1 MGADPF
7 LQYTPSGAPVV
18 SVSLACRGGKKDETV
33 WLDVK
38 AFGKTAENLAQWGKK
53 GNMLAM
59 AGNFKIDVYN
69 DADGGKKK
77 YHYMNADFFEFLPQ
91 SKKSDPAEK
100 PKETPAEAAS
110 EWGAD
115 LPF

>member
-1 MGADPF
+1 MGMDPF
-7 LQYTPSGAPVV
+7 LQYTPSGLPVV
-18 SVSLACRGGKKDETV
+18 SVSLACKGGKKDETT

-53 GNMLAM
+53 GNSLAM
-59 AGNFKIDVYN
+59 WGSYKIDSYN

-77 YHYMNADFFEFLPQ
+77 YHYMLADSFEFLPVS
-91 SKKSDPAEK
+91 SKSKGSAPEPSEKTEAPSD
-100 PKETPAEAAS
+100 
-110 EWGAD
+110 WGSD